1 MKTKQEKLTKP
12 QKRSVQLPTQPATS
26 RLVTVNSQRTTA
38 ALLTLQRAIG
48 NRGVQRL
55 LTQRNANAA
64 STHSAS
70 FTSAN
75 GLDRST
81 REHRPQNPTE
91 LGFAFAPRPLSI
103 TPAHARIARA
113 PTPSADLQQAREE
126 SVRGAIQFLDTL
138 RWVVSADR
146 HLARTV
152 AVQARGRAEG
162 SRQAHPRLNQQIVRE
177 RLERGRRIY
186 VAQRELLDANHPLQ
200 GELRMTYARFLHEV
214 RAAFDEA
221 LVLAQYDRQ
230 AELTEQAGYGESLVL
245 WLEASPFRPEALAG
259 RTHFTRADVAASA
272 EQEHDLATV
281 LRTFIPHLNLVQ
293 PGMLTRARRAINA
306 TRNRVTVAAGG
317 APERTTAGGA
327 TQTAADEAIV
337 QLDGADRTIRES
349 RRLLGQAIANL
360 DGWLQNPTQA
370 GATADRVNELFNT
383 RDPGY
388 GGLLRGRLQ
397 LMRTSLDGGGQL
409 FAHMHRPGDT
419 ATCTTTS
426 TLGQMPRPYEFEF
439 CGSFRNANSD
449 AGVLL
454 HELAHAVIPG
464 RGTRGSATSG
474 FPLDRAYAGERLLR
488 RMTTEEAL
496 NNAESYMQLIAG
508 LAGSAVQSIPTD
520 TVTGCTD
527 TGPLLDAIAVAQSA
541 HRRAWSYLQ
550 EAQVRHSRG
559 ESIDSGLRALID
571 THLGTPSDGA
581 LAEMLEDFGNLQ
593 SSATT
598 WHMGHT
604 FVCPTTQCPAGVL
617 AFDSHRVYR
626 SDGVRSRPRRGVDA
640 PRICPAFF
648 ALGGNARVRAA
659 HLLVTLSFGGSF
671 LRRPQSAPGYAAL
684 ALALYQSD
692 FGAPPASSLAE
703 HQAADRPASP

>member
-1 MKTKQEKLTKP
+1 MNTKQEKLTIP
-12 QKRSVQLPTQPATS
+12 PKRPVQLPTQPTTS
-26 RLVTVNSQRTTA
+26 RRVTVTPQRTTA
-38 ALLTLQRAIG
+38 AILTLQRAIG

-70 FTSAN
+70 FTSAH
-75 GLDRST
+75 GLDSSN
-81 REHRPQNPTE
+81 REHRSQNPTE
-91 LGFAFAPRPLSI
+91 LGFAFAAPAQQTSDRIGPQWQPPQPPSGTTTLRPLSI

-113 PTPSADLQQAREE
+113 PTPSAELQQAREDN
-126 SVRGAIQFLDTL
+126 VRNAIQFLDTL

-146 HLARTV
+146 RLARAV
-152 AVQARGRAEG
+152 AAQAGGRAEG

-200 GELRMTYARFLHEV
+200 GELRVAYARFLREV

-221 LVLAQYDRQ
+221 LALAQYDRQ

-259 RTHFTRADVAASA
+259 RTNFTGADVAASA
-272 EQEHDLATV
+272 EQERDLSTV

-293 PGMLTRARRAINA
+293 PGMLARARRAINA
-306 TRNRVTVAAGG
+306 TRNRVTPSTGG
-317 APERTTAGGA
+317 APQRTTAGGA
-327 TQTAADEAIV
+327 TQTAADEAIA

-349 RRLLGQAIANL
+349 RRLLSQALTNL

-370 GATADRVNELFNT
+370 GATADRVSELFNT

-397 LMRTSLDGGGQL
+397 LMLTSLNGGGQL

-508 LAGSAVQSIPTD
+508 LAGSSVQSIPTD

-527 TGPLLDAIAVAQSA
+527 TGPLLDAIALAQSA
-541 HRRAWSYLQ
+541 HRRAWSHLQ
-550 EAQVRHSRG
+550 EAQVQLSRG
-559 ESIDSGLRALID
+559 ESIESGLRALID
-571 THLGTPSDGA
+571 LHLGTPSDSA

-598 WHMGHT
+598 
-604 FVCPTTQCPAGVL
+604 
-617 AFDSHRVYR
+617 
-626 SDGVRSRPRRGVDA
+626 
-640 PRICPAFF
+640 
-648 ALGGNARVRAA
+648 
-659 HLLVTLSFGGSF
+659 
-671 LRRPQSAPGYAAL
+671 
-684 ALALYQSD
+684 
-692 FGAPPASSLAE
+692 
-703 HQAADRPASP
+703 